1 MKDYAFPF
9 FAGLGVIFALLPLTW
24 HFRSKNYSV
33 LFLLSWVAVWNCVLF
48 VNSLIWFSTTE
59 AKCLVWCD
67 IGGKITQMA
76 NFAVPAATFCIARK
90 LEGIASTRQVTS
102 TGDEVR
108 RRALFDTT
116 MCVGLPL
123 IFGIL
128 TIVYQGHRSDIYG
141 QCSRNQS
148 VSAYV
153 LTSPLPI

>member
-1 MKDYAFPF
+1 MKDYVFPF

-33 LFLLSWVAVWNCVLF
+33 ILLLAWVGLWNGILF
-48 VNSLIWFSTTE
+48 VNSLIWLNTME

-67 IGGKITQMA
+67 ISGKITQMA
-76 NFAVPAATFCIARK
+76 NFAVPAATLCIARK
-90 LEGIASTRQVTS
+90 LEGIASTRQVAS

-108 RRALFDTT
+108 RRALFDFAL
-116 MCVGLPL
+116 CVALPL

-141 QCSRNQS
+141 
-148 VSAYV
+148 
-153 LTSPLPI
+153 